1 LFWLSELLDE
11 LRIYPGQSMRRDLM
25 EGDLR
30 KQALASWQKLFCMPA
45 NLISD
50 EARYDKLL
58 RAADHMERSGL
69 ISSDEWRKLVQ
80 KAGALFA
87 SIAECIGGAEQKQ
100 NSPHGAGSL

>member
-1 LFWLSELLDE
+1 
-11 LRIYPGQSMRRDLM
+11 M

-58 RAADHMERSGL
+58 RAADHMERFG
-69 ISSDEWRKLVQ
+69 LVQ

-87 SIAECIGGAEQKQ
+87 STAECIGGAEQKQ